1 MQSDDYYSTL
11 GVLPDADDVVIK
23 AAYRALAQRYHPDK
37 WPDDADEANR
47 RMAAL
52 NKAYE
57 VLGNKQSRADY
68 DKSRE
73 NTGRA
78 EFGSKESEG
87 QDEAFSSALNEI
99 EERWAIAVEIFP
111 DLIEYRGKLAKISTA
126 LAFEFVAGLLESKD
140 FKNRAEWSS
149 NLENLFLIRHF
160 GTNKI
165 IINYALSLILT
176 GNKAAARKLN
186 QIVDV
191 LGAGVDADLIINRVE
206 QLPELIEYRRKK
218 EAELRADPNK
228 LSARECYAQ
237 NLFEKVREGICD
249 CLFLKNGQAAVY
261 FHDRKVLRIYKSIDD
276 LRADIS
282 QGWRD
287 KSWIDEFH
295 AWRGI

>member
-1 MQSDDYYSTL
+1 MQSDDYYSIL

-37 WPDDADEANR
+37 WPGDAAEANR

-52 NKAYE
+52 NKAFE

-111 DLIEYRGKLAKISTA
+111 DLIEYRSKLAKISTA

-191 LGAGVDADLIINRVE
+191 LGVGVDADLIINRVE
-206 QLPELIEYRRKK
+206 QLPELIEYRRRK
-218 EAELRADPNK
+218 EAEQREAIEEYGINLNSDDRFSIPASECLRLLRQLGFNITEGSTKDSWEISKTTGSKIFFWSTDA
-228 LSARECYAQ
+228 LSE
-237 NLFEKVREGICD
+237 FT
-249 CLFLKNGQAAVY
+249 
-261 FHDRKVLRIYKSIDD
+261 FHQIKKS
-276 LRADIS
+276 
-282 QGWRD
+282 GD
-287 KSWIDEFH
+287 KS
-295 AWRGI
+295 